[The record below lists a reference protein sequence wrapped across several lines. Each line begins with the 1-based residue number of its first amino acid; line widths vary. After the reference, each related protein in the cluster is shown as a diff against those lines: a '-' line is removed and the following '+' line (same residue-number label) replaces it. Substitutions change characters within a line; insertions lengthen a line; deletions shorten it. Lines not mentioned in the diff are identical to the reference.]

1 MNELRNFVYPRIIC
15 GHFVGVNRQVILNSV
30 LRFEKTNKH
39 NMSTVEWHKFNGID
53 WDKIR

>member
-39 NMSTVEWHKFNGID
+39 NMSTVEWYKFNGID